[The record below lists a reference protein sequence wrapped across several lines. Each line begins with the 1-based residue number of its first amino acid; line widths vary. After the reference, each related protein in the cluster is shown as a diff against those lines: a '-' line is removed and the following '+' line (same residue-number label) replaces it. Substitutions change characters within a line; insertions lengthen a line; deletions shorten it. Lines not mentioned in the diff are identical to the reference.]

1 MKDINGLNR
10 FSTIDETADA
20 IGGFDSVP
28 YFDDQSYPLV
38 IMERAIR
45 MAGDYNMGKV
55 SKEIYVQALLLN
67 SKQISDYLVHFNH
80 VYHSDFSK
88 AYYTYI
94 DVEGDFSNNEHWNNF
109 LCLSTFHGFRGICKR
124 AIQMVKSKRKA
135 KGGKLTQKDIE
146 EILHDEGIV

>member
-1 MKDINGLNR
+1 MNDINGLNR

-55 SKEIYVQALLLN
+55 SKDIYEQALLLN

-135 KGGKLTQKDIE
+135 KGGKLTPKDIE
-146 EILHDEGIV
+146 EILHDEGIF

>member
-10 FSTIDETADA
+10 FSTIDQTADA

-55 SKEIYVQALLLN
+55 SKDIYEQALLLN

-124 AIQMVKSKRKA
+124 AIQMVKVKERLK
-135 KGGKLTQKDIE
+135 E
-146 EILHDEGIV
+146 EN

>member
-55 SKEIYVQALLLN
+55 SKDIYEQALLLN

-88 AYYTYI
+88 AYYT
-94 DVEGDFSNNEHWNNF
+94 
-109 LCLSTFHGFRGICKR
+109 CLLYTSPSPR
-124 AIQMVKSKRKA
+124 
-135 KGGKLTQKDIE
+135 D
-146 EILHDEGIV
+146 

>member
-45 MAGDYNMGKV
+45 MAGDY
-55 SKEIYVQALLLN
+55 SK
-67 SKQISDYLVHFNH
+67 
-80 VYHSDFSK
+80 
-88 AYYTYI
+88 
-94 DVEGDFSNNEHWNNF
+94 
-109 LCLSTFHGFRGICKR
+109 
-124 AIQMVKSKRKA
+124 
-135 KGGKLTQKDIE
+135 
-146 EILHDEGIV
+146 